1 MGPREWIPASKNL
14 IKDKWTSH
22 ISESLRR
29 KDYCFKSQRAAAPD
43 SSSNKSH
50 YSADTS
56 DLFAGWLIF
65 RSLWAFL
72 PFFLFFFF
80 FLLSLLLFSISG
92 WDNGRGYFLLRKKKK
107 QLLMD
112 LQRNGEMLLKCTRK
126 HRFEPPTEPRTEEQ
140 ICEAQLI
147 RLSRRIAAALVG
159 VSIASELKL

>member
-1 MGPREWIPASKNL
+1 MEPREWIPASKNL

-50 YSADTS
+50 YSAATS

-72 PFFLFFFF
+72 PFFPFFFCCCCF
-80 FLLSLLLFSISG
+80 QFQGETMVGGISCCE
-92 WDNGRGYFLLRKKKK
+92 KKNQTAIDGFTKEW
-107 QLLMD
+107 
-112 LQRNGEMLLKCTRK
+112 RNGIKTHQEASVWAPDWATYRCTD
-126 HRFEPPTEPRTEEQ
+126 EQ

-147 RLSRRIAAALVG
+147 WLLRRIAGALVG

>member
-1 MGPREWIPASKNL
+1 MEPREWIPASKNL
-14 IKDKWTSH
+14 IKDKWTRH

-65 RSLWAFL
+65 LSLWAFL
-72 PFFLFFFF
+72 PFFYLFFFGCCRCCF
-80 FLLSLLLFSISG
+80 QFRGETMVGGISCWEAIDGFTKKCYWNAPRNIRLSPD
-92 WDNGRGYFLLRKKKK
+92 WATNR
-107 QLLMD
+107 
-112 LQRNGEMLLKCTRK
+112 
-126 HRFEPPTEPRTEEQ
+126 RTDEQ

-147 RLSRRIAAALVG
+147 WLLRRLAGTLVG
-159 VSIASELKL
+159 VSIASELKF